1 MKIIMEPK
9 ILQMLD
15 GISHS
20 SITLELGDLEFFR
33 QTIVN
38 YSSGE
43 ECTGAKQESIH
54 HGRPSFFLHFHLP
67 GHANILLFQIDNLFA

>member
-33 QTIVN
+33 
-38 YSSGE
+38 
-43 ECTGAKQESIH
+43 
-54 HGRPSFFLHFHLP
+54 
-67 GHANILLFQIDNLFA
+67 